1 MIKQAR
7 LFEGYKYLS
16 SAAIKSMDQFFSVFQ
31 IPRLEGQIDEHILKW
46 KVFNFLLTYFSK

>member
-31 IPRLEGQIDEHILKW
+31 IPRLEGQIDEHILK
-46 KVFNFLLTYFSK
+46 